1 MSKGDPIKMNLRIL
15 KHNSRP
21 RLLQKLFLLPPAR
34 NGKNR
39 VMEKWFIDITRW
51 RIWILKIRFEKEKI
65 VSWKSPVKIAVELC
79 RGSRGQ
85 MPVPEVSF
93 SHRKMPSSSIN
104 CGCMVVV
111 TATAA
116 ATSVSFVVTPPF
128 TLLLG
133 VSRNVVYVLHLGLK
147 LFVPQTN
154 RARVSVRANTR
165 T

>member
-1 MSKGDPIKMNLRIL
+1 MG
-15 KHNSRP
+15 
-21 RLLQKLFLLPPAR
+21 FLLKVKNDR
-34 NGKNR
+34 LFFSGENMDGKTMYR
-39 VMEKWFIDITRW
+39 SSVTR
-51 RIWILKIRFEKEKI
+51 RGFGYLKFDKNQKC
-65 VSWKSPVKIAVELC
+65 SPVKIAVELC

-111 TATAA
+111 TAATAA
-116 ATSVSFVVTPPF
+116 VSFVVTPPF

-133 VSRNVVYVLHLGLK
+133 VSRNVVYVRHLGLK

-154 RARVSVRANTR
+154 KDRASVLANTR
-165 T
+165 M